1 LTRTAVVVIA
11 GMLMTITA
19 CHPGPVLDSDP
30 LPVGGTIAGIVATS
44 AQVAVPGRTVA
55 AVSTSTGRR
64 FEARTGVD
72 GGYTIQVPR
81 GTYRL
86 EIVLQASETILK
98 QPGEIHITRSD
109 VDASRD
115 FVIAPRVTQ
124 GGP

>member
-1 LTRTAVVVIA
+1 V
-11 GMLMTITA
+11 
-19 CHPGPVLDSDP
+19 
-30 LPVGGTIAGIVATS
+30 S
-44 AQVAVPGRTVA
+44 A
-55 AVSTSTGRR
+55 STGRR